1 MEIVEVETGNRRS
14 IVISKAE
21 NEDFKLLTK
30 KRFSFSWKA
39 FKNLATVFKL
49 QIKGEEDILG
59 VIGLIDW
66 PGEKRVEIKLLAS
79 SAENIGRE
87 KHYSRI
93 AGCLIAFACR
103 QAVTKYGAE
112 ACVSLVP
119 KTKLIGHYM
128 GKYHMHNAGWHL
140 YLDGTNLI
148 KLLKEYYEN

>member
-1 MEIVEVETGNRRS
+1 MEIEEVETGKRIS

-39 FKNLATVFKL
+39 FRNLATVYKL

-79 SAENIGRE
+79 SAENIGRG
-87 KHYSRI
+87 KQYSGI

-103 QAVTKYGAE
+103 QAVTKYGAKPV
-112 ACVSLVP
+112 CHWCQ
-119 KTKLIGHYM
+119 KR
-128 GKYHMHNAGWHL
+128 N
-140 YLDGTNLI
+140 
-148 KLLKEYYEN
+148 

>member
-1 MEIVEVETGNRRS
+1 MEIAEVATGKGIS

-39 FKNLATVFKL
+39 FRNLATVYKL

-66 PGEKRVEIKLLAS
+66 PGEKRIEIKLLAS
-79 SAENIGRE
+79 SFENIGKGKR
-87 KHYSRI
+87 YTGI
-93 AGCLIAFACR
+93 AGCLITFACR

-119 KTKLIGHYM
+119 KTELIEHYM
-128 GKYHMHNAGWHL
+128 EKYHMQNAGWQL

-148 KLLKEYYEN
+148 KLLKEYL